1 MAGITFGGLATG
13 MDTNKIIEGLM
24 KVERL
29 PVERLEAKKT
39 AQTQRLDAFKVFDA
53 ALKKLRDSV
62 SDMSLTSQVRASK
75 VSLSKSDF
83 FSASS
88 ANGTPG
94 TYQVE
99 VVALAKVGKQFYQ
112 GYASKTEPLLPTGSL
127 TLTVNGTDHDITVD
141 AANNSL
147 EGVAAAING
156 LDAGVKASVMFDG
169 DNYRLTLTGD
179 TVGNTF
185 SLDDQ
190 LTGGGM
196 ALTLAE
202 APSRAQ
208 VKVDGLTVYSDTNTV
223 TDAVPNLTLN
233 LTQAQEPPRTPV
245 TVTVGLDATGVKEKL
260 QSFVDAYNEV
270 MSFIADGYNDS
281 ALGKDKEIPGGL
293 VLRGD
298 PAVNGVKR
306 RMQALLTASVPSAG
320 AYQSLADL
328 GIATNRDGTLT
339 LNSTRLDKALQ
350 ADFDSV
356 SKVLVGDDRSQGVM
370 KNFKS
375 YLLTATSFSDGLFAT
390 AKTRNERTLSGIDT
404 QIGRLEQRLESR
416 EKAIRAQF
424 TALETLVSGMNETSN
439 YLTQQSDMLKN
450 LWSR

>member
-1 MAGITFGGLATG
+1 MLF
-13 MDTNKIIEGLM
+13 
-24 KVERL
+24 R
-29 PVERLEAKKT
+29 
-39 AQTQRLDAFKVFDA
+39 
-53 ALKKLRDSV
+53 S
-62 SDMSLTSQVRASK
+62 
-75 VSLSKSDF
+75 
-83 FSASS
+83 
-88 ANGTPG
+88 
-94 TYQVE
+94 
-99 VVALAKVGKQFYQ
+99 
-112 GYASKTEPLLPTGSL
+112 
-127 TLTVNGTDHDITVD
+127 
-141 AANNSL
+141 
-147 EGVAAAING
+147 
-156 LDAGVKASVMFDG
+156 
-169 DNYRLTLTGD
+169 
-179 TVGNTF
+179 
-185 SLDDQ
+185 
-190 LTGGGM
+190 
-196 ALTLAE
+196 
-202 APSRAQ
+202 
-208 VKVDGLTVYSDTNTV
+208 
-223 TDAVPNLTLN
+223 NLTLN

-270 MSFIADGYNDS
+270 MTFIADGYNDS

-306 RMQALLTASVPSAG
+306 RMQALLTASVLSAG

-370 KNFKS
+370 KEFKS

-404 QIGRLEQRLESR
+404 QISRLEQRLESR